1 LRALVDPDNRRAVDW
16 EWNEAMLARLQGG
29 TAPGATADTRKLWLT
44 NRLLGLRLRRQDA
57 FAPGSSYEPLD
68 AGPDALAFV
77 RGGDVVVAVA
87 TRAIA
92 PTGSLAVPAGTW
104 QDVLRGGTAGSWA
117 LADLLD
123 EHGIAVLKR
132 ARS

>member
-1 LRALVDPDNRRAVDW
+1 
-16 EWNEAMLARLQGG
+16 M
-29 TAPGATADTRKLWLT
+29 
-44 NRLLGLRLRRQDA
+44 
-57 FAPGSSYEPLD
+57 
-68 AGPDALAFV
+68 
-77 RGGDVVVAVA
+77 RGGDVIVAVA
-87 TRAIA
+87 TRTSV
-92 PTGSLAVPAGTW
+92 PTGSLSAPAETW